1 MSPSNVRITSLIC
14 LCRVSGEGGRIPK
27 ASLSWTL
34 GALPIKFR
42 SVVDGFLFPL
52 ESLVEDD
59 CGRFSGADMAKR
71 FARDLWATSAL
82 GAAGSFVTVI
92 KYLEDKKANVFV
104 NFSSIHEADSRQ
116 STSLFYTPK
125 FD

>member
-34 GALPIKFR
+34 GALPMKFK
-42 SVVDGFLFPL
+42 SVADGFLFPL

-59 CGRFSGADMAKR
+59 CDGFSGPDMAKR
-71 FARDLWATSAL
+71 FARDLWVASAFR
-82 GAAGSFVTVI
+82 AAGPFVTVI
-92 KYLEDKKANVFV
+92 KYLEDKKANVFEIGRAHV
-104 NFSSIHEADSRQ
+104 
-116 STSLFYTPK
+116 
-125 FD
+125 